1 MIWLQEY
8 TLEEVK
14 NNIRREMSTISRQE
28 FQTVDKDFR
37 RCTSF
42 GQEGNNFSITGI
54 TGQFMLH
61 FLKVITTS
69 FLFASFTDSYNSQES
84 TMTSH
89 SRSVGREP
97 IFQAGKQNLLHV
109 DNSFYLFLIVTFLH
123 LGHQILILNV
133 GDFEANFSAIDV

>member
-28 FQTVDKDFR
+28 FQAVDTDFR
-37 RCTSF
+37 PYTSF
-42 GQEGNNFSITGI
+42 GQDGNIFSICCI

-61 FLKVITTS
+61 SLNVITTNL
-69 FLFASFTDSYNSQES
+69 LFPSFTDCYNSQES

-89 SRSVGREP
+89 SRSVGLEP
-97 IFQAGKQNLLHV
+97 IFQAGKQNLVHV
-109 DNSFYLFLIVTFLH
+109 DNIFYLFLIVTF
-123 LGHQILILNV
+123 
-133 GDFEANFSAIDV
+133 